1 VVDFRLCAR
10 EPDYTIHDTAGK
22 ARASGQERLQS
33 GPPGLDSVENTP
45 LKSIRENGM
54 SRVCDYSGKRPQV
67 GKRVVRRGKAKREG
81 GIGQNVTGIS
91 KRRWKPNLQK
101 IRVVD
106 ENGRVRTVRV
116 CARYIKAG
124 KFTKYVKTRPQ
135 NAGK

>member
-1 VVDFRLCAR
+1 MA
-10 EPDYTIHDTAGK
+10 
-22 ARASGQERLQS
+22 
-33 GPPGLDSVENTP
+33 
-45 LKSIRENGM
+45 
-54 SRVCDYSGKRPQV
+54 RVCDYSGKRPQV

-101 IRVVD
+101 IRIVD

-124 KFTKYVKTRPQ
+124 KFKKYVKTKPR
-135 NAGK
+135 NSDKK